1 LRCNRTLSG
10 LYRVFSTFNFFL
22 VLIQIVVIDKIS
34 KKDQFL
40 YKWFLFLLVLVDV
53 LVDIFKVLV
62 DIYCRNMVL
71 VDISSYE
78 GNIVRSL
85 PKTAFMV

>member
-1 LRCNRTLSG
+1 MA
-10 LYRVFSTFNFFL
+10 
-22 VLIQIVVIDKIS
+22 VIDKIS

-53 LVDIFKVLV
+53 LVDV
-62 DIYCRNMVL
+62 
-71 VDISSYE
+71 SSFA

-85 PKTAFMV
+85 PTTAFMV